1 MFKSTTLRLTG
12 WYLMILMS
20 VSIIFSIII
29 FQVATSEIG
38 MRLERFQSNMEGSI
52 NIAPQ
57 NNRIIDLRTL
67 EINKTKANL
76 SLELFYINLIVLAA
90 GGFGSYYLARRSLQ
104 PIERAHEAQ
113 SRFTSDASHELRTP
127 LAVMKMEIEVA
138 LKDKNMTKEEL
149 QEILSSNLE
158 EVDKL
163 SKLSEMLLSLSK
175 LEHDKLPLKAID
187 LSKIARKIVEDF
199 NLSDSRLTIN
209 GPKKLLANG
218 NETAIADLIK
228 ILTDNA
234 LKYSPN
240 DSQILIELSKDSK
253 GPRFDITNSGSGIS
267 PEKINNIFDRFYR
280 ADTSRTGG
288 GKNGYGLG
296 LALAKNIVELHD
308 GELSVDSVVNKNT
321 TFTFILQS
329 PVKQS
334 SKN

>member
-104 PIERAHEAQ
+104 PIEQAHEAQ

-138 LKDKNMTKEEL
+138 LKDKNITKEEL

-163 SKLSEMLLSLSK
+163 SKLSEMLLSLSR

-199 NLSDSRLTIN
+199 NLPNNRLTIN

-218 NETAIADLIK
+218 NETAITDLIK

>member
-52 NIAPQ
+52 DIAPQ

-138 LKDKNMTKEEL
+138 LKDKNITKEEL

-199 NLSDSRLTIN
+199 NLPNSRLTIN

-240 DSQILIELSKDSK
+240 DSQILIELSKDPQ

-308 GELSVDSVVNKNT
+308 GELSVDSIVDKNT
-321 TFTFILQS
+321 TFTFILQP